1 MGRVSKNLVVD
12 QQGEHPSALPRTGRL
27 EPRSKLWIERD
38 GAVVLSDWRMALL
51 ESVDRTG
58 SLSKAAEEM
67 NVPYRTA
74 WQKLK
79 DTEERLGIR
88 LFDTQ
93 SGGADGGGSV
103 LTPAAR
109 DLLRRYRQFGEGLA
123 ELVDRRFA
131 EAFADLS
138 LPDIADSERPR

>member
-1 MGRVSKNLVVD
+1 MDGKPVARQSARRP
-12 QQGEHPSALPRTGRL
+12 PSSRQTSQL

-38 GAVVLSDWRMALL
+38 GVVALSDWRIALL
-51 ESVDRTG
+51 EGVDRTG
-58 SLSKAAEEM
+58 SLSKAAEEVG
-67 NVPYRTA
+67 VPYRTA

-79 DTEERLGIR
+79 DIEERLGVR

-103 LTPAAR
+103 LTADAR

-131 EAFADLS
+131 EAFGDLH
-138 LPDIADSERPR
+138 LPDLANTKDPC

>member
-1 MGRVSKNLVVD
+1 MDGGPMAD
-12 QQGEHPSALPRTGRL
+12 QATRHPRISPTSGQL

-38 GAVVLSDWRMALL
+38 GEVVLSDWRVALL

-67 NVPYRTA
+67 GVPYRTA

-93 SGGADGGGSV
+93 SGGAEGGGSV
-103 LTPAAR
+103 LTADAR
-109 DLLRRYRQFGEGLA
+109 DLLRRYRQFGEALA

-131 EAFADLS
+131 KAFHDLH
-138 LPDIADSERPR
+138 LPGGDAT